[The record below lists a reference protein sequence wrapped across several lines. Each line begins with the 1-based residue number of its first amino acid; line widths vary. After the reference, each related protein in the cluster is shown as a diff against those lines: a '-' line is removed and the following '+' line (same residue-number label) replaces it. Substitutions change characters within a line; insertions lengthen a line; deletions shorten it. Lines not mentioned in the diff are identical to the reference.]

1 MLDMYVAKKYN
12 ESLII
17 INEWRLIIGR
27 NGNSNSSQD
36 VARLEFIRLEFEE
49 KKYKNV
55 LLLESFSLFLFL
67 RWLKF
72 EKISQI
78 KNNVPLFSCSFILN
92 YRLINERD

>member
-72 EKISQI
+72 EQI